1 MQVTT
6 LREWKKVFE
15 SDLDYIV
22 MEMKD
27 YIIPKSM
34 VILEGDLG
42 AGKTTF
48 CKKFIKDDET
58 FSPSYSILSE
68 TKDTLHADL
77 YRIESREEILHLE
90 LSMYLEDKNY
100 FLVEW
105 GDKYLSLLVNELP
118 ENFKMFKLEI
128 EVNEATNQ
136 ENGEASRNFF
146 LKEIVESV

>member
-1 MQVTT
+1 MQETT

-27 YIIPKSM
+27 YITPKSM
-34 VILEGDLG
+34 VILEGKLG

-48 CKKFIKDDET
+48 CKNFIKDAET

-68 TKDTLHADL
+68 TGDTLHADL

-105 GDKYLSLLVNELP
+105 GEKYLSLLTKELP
-118 ENFKMFKLEI
+118 ENFKVFKLEI
-128 EVNEATNQ
+128 DINEGSGQDKDTQ
-136 ENGEASRNFF
+136 SRNFS
-146 LKEIVESV
+146 LSELTESV